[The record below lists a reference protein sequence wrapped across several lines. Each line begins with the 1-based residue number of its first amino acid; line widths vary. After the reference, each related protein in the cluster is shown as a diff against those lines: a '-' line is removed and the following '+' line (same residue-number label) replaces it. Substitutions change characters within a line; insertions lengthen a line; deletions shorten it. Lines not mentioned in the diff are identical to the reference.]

1 MQLGLLEIGI
11 IIVVALVIYGLV
23 RMMRLGQNVA
33 KKNETPVGAAKQEDD
48 KKPERVRH
56 PRLQI
61 TGIALTLIGII
72 ILLASVSLVKWFFWG
87 SVWALIVIAVG
98 LLIIFMIRRR

>member
-1 MQLGLLEIGI
+1 MRLGLLEIGI

-33 KKNETPVGAAKQEDD
+33 KKNETPVGVAKQEDD